1 LEKTLEEQQHTLQ
14 YYSQAKTKVQS
25 KGQNMDH
32 QEKQLIREIQQI
44 KDKYTKLDREREL
57 NTSVAKEY
65 SEVLYVRS
73 QI

>member
-1 LEKTLEEQQHTLQ
+1 
-14 YYSQAKTKVQS
+14 
-25 KGQNMDH
+25 MDH